1 MLLFSNIKHIIPASI
16 CRPPYSLKHKKQA
29 HISTD
34 TTKIQIK
41 FEKRAPFS
49 ILFGQQQYERHVPP
63 GALYVRRYV
72 QVELRAMVEL
82 SHRWPAVLFCRT
94 MPESLITTS

>member
-29 HISTD
+29 HIPTD

-49 ILFGQQQYERHVPP
+49 IFSKIPP
-63 GALYVRRYV
+63 PISQICNATSSTIISSLYPNEYNA
-72 QVELRAMVEL
+72 RAF
-82 SHRWPAVLFCRT
+82 SYIAVLR
-94 MPESLITTS
+94 PWR